1 MGNNFVY
8 PKPQSTANLLD
19 GLNWDG
25 CEGGQSNRYNDWTPT
40 LPDDHV
46 IVGLRILR
54 NDTGIRYL
62 DGIYTCSLLKIAD
75 PKRVLRYI
83 TPAGTTSH
91 QQGTQSGPSVTWQDV
106 IAPMGHVIYQFDQ
119 RICRKMRAFIM
130 YTQHFSIPTEFWNS
144 GWIGVPNSWNWNGY
158 ASKSLIVPNWNSGRC
173 FAITRLCVRYLD
185 GDQNNDHA
193 GVTMFIQAQFKDITD
208 YGNAVY
214 YKQMQDY
221 ASALCVTDSVDK
233 PKDFCGDYFA
243 TTAQTDAY
251 ADDYCSTNYDKAEW
265 CACYLPKETVL
276 TDPVLLAKYPLAKYT
291 DNGKCWN
298 ESCFKKGYKNKPI
311 REGGDCSICVQDIG
325 NVSNANNTLIK
336 NLNITQNCVSSVTN
350 NDNVANGSGSNI
362 NVNNSTR
369 WAFAYDDFIDN
380 LKEYWKI
387 IVGLILFI
395 LVGVVIYMRPVKFD
409 SDSSLVPD
417 TSSISSISSTVSLT
431 SSPEP
436 SPVIPPAVAV
446 PIVTTPA

>member
-25 CEGGQSNRYNDWTPT
+25 CEGGQNNRFNDWTPT

-46 IVGLRILR
+46 IVGMRVLT

-62 DGIYTCSLLKIAD
+62 DGIFTCSLLKLGDI
-75 PKRVLRYI
+75 KRVLRYV
-83 TPAGTTSH
+83 TPASTVRH
-91 QQGTQSGPSVTWQDV
+91 QQGTQDGPSVTWRDI
-106 IAPMGHVIYQFDQ
+106 IAPVGHVIYQFDQ

-130 YTQHFSIPTEFWNS
+130 YSQHHLNSNEFWNS
-144 GWIGVPNSWNWNGY
+144 GWVGVPNSWNWNGY
-158 ASKSLIVPNWNSGRC
+158 ASKSLIVPNWNSGRVY
-173 FAITRLCVRYLD
+173 AITRLHVRYLN
-185 GDQNNDHA
+185 GDSNNDHA

-208 YGNAVY
+208 YSNTVY
-214 YKQMQDY
+214 YKQIQDY
-221 ASALCVTDSVDK
+221 ASALCVTDHVDK

-251 ADDYCSTNYDKAEW
+251 ADDFCPTNYDKAEW
-265 CACYLPKETVL
+265 CACYLPRETVL
-276 TDPVLLAKYPLAKYT
+276 SDPTLLAKYPLAKYT
-291 DNGKCWN
+291 SNGKCWN

-336 NLNITQNCVSSVTN
+336 NLNITQNCISSVTN

-362 NVNNSTR
+362 NVNNSSR
-369 WAFAYDDFIDN
+369 WAFAYDDFIDS
-380 LKEYWKI
+380 LKEYWMI

-395 LVGVVIYMRPVKFD
+395 LVGVAVYMRPAKTNGE
-409 SDSSLVPD
+409 SSLIPDVSITVP
-417 TSSISSISSTVSLT
+417 SVK
-431 SSPEP
+431 P
-436 SPVIPPAVAV
+436 PVIVQTTA
-446 PIVTTPA
+446 ITTTPVVPASAVSAAL